1 MTGDGSYEECRGVAK
16 PSGRGGASQPPELV
30 THLAVALSRHV
41 RDLRQAGA
49 FIPAEVEE
57 LATFLAQAVRSRP
70 QATPV
75 ADVTEAE
82 HSSPVVERLL
92 VTKGEAAE
100 RLGVSVRTIERL
112 VSAGR
117 LTLVHVERAARLRV
131 SDLKAYVH
139 GLAEGDTPPPGDD
152 EVGSAPD
159 IDRPP
164 QGPVW
169 SADENGS

>member
-1 MTGDGSYEECRGVAK
+1 MTGDGSYEEYRGVAEA
-16 PSGRGGASQPPELV
+16 SGPGGASQPPELV
-30 THLAVALSRHV
+30 RHLAVALSRHV
-41 RDLRQAGA
+41 RDLRRAGT

-82 HSSPVVERLL
+82 HPPPVVERLL

-112 VSAGR
+112 VSARR
-117 LTLVHVERAARLRV
+117 LPLVHVERAARFRV

-139 GLAEGDTPPPGDD
+139 GLAAEDTPPRGDD